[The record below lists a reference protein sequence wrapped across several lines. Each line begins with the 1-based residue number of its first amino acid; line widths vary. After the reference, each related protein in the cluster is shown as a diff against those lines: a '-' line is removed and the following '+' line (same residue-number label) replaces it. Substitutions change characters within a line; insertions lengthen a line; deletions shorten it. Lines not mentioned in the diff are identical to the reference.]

1 MSVSA
6 LSRRNFFKGAV
17 ATAAVIGAATRFAPA
32 YAAAGDPFIEGLIAR
47 MSLEEKAGQLSLY
60 YDHTRVDGADVNP
73 AGTQKTKDDVLADI
87 RKGRITGLFNGMGV
101 AGGRDLQKAAVEQSP
116 HGIPLIFAAD
126 VIHGLKTIFPVPMG
140 EAASFDPE
148 LSKRTTRA
156 AAVEATARGI
166 HWTFSPMLDIARD
179 QRWGRV
185 AEGAGEDTWLGCQFA
200 RARVQGFQGPDLR
213 AEDSMLACLKHF
225 AAYGAV
231 QGGMEYNTADI
242 PETTL
247 RQVHLPPFKA
257 AIDAGAIT
265 VMSAFN
271 DIAGIPSTG
280 NHHLLTDILRGEWGF
295 RGLVVSDYTSENE
308 LILHGFAADGRD
320 AAKKALMAGCD
331 MSMESGI
338 YMKYLPDL
346 VRAKEVP
353 LAILD
358 QAVRR
363 VLWVKKQIG
372 LFDNPYR
379 SLDLVREQSQMRM
392 PATIA
397 LAREAAR
404 RSCVLI
410 KNDGT
415 LPLKKSG
422 QKIALIGPLASDR
435 DNLSGSWVVFPDI
448 QNAVTVEAGMR
459 AVLGDSADLTVV
471 RGCDIETAVT
481 GGIDA
486 AVAAAKAADIV
497 VLCIGE
503 SEAMSG
509 EAQSRVDI
517 TVPDAQQAL
526 AEAVAATG
534 KPVVVL
540 LSSGRALEL
549 DGAVRDAQAVL
560 ATWFLGSEAG
570 HGIADL
576 VFGDYSPSGRLP
588 VSFPQ
593 KSGQEPFYYNHRST
607 GRPELSP
614 ADAAYKAR
622 YREVTNDPLYPFG
635 HGIGYAPVAYGDTM
649 VSGATM
655 AWKGKIT
662 VTAMVTNTGTRA
674 VQEVAQLY
682 VRDRVASIT
691 QPIRSLKGIQ
701 HLNLAPGEARTVSFD
716 LSRADLAFIQETLA
730 FEAEPGDF
738 DVWIAPS
745 SGTGTPAHF
754 TLVV

>member
-1 MSVSA
+1 MSHFP
-6 LSRRNFFKGAV
+6 LSRRTFFKGAV
-17 ATAAVIGAATRFAPA
+17 STAAVIGAATQFSPA
-32 YAAAGDPFIEGLIAR
+32 LAAAKDPFIEALIAK
-47 MSLEEKAGQLSLY
+47 MTLEEKAGQLSLY

-87 RKGRITGLFNGMGV
+87 RQGRITGLFNGMGV
-101 AGGRDLQKAAVEQSP
+101 AGGRDLQKVAVEQSP

-166 HWTFSPMLDIARD
+166 HWTFSPMVDIARD

-200 RARVQGFQGPDLR
+200 RARVQGFQGPDLK
-213 AEDSMLACLKHF
+213 AEDSMMACLKHF

-265 VMSAFN
+265 VMSSFN

-379 SLDLVREQSQMRM
+379 SLDLMREQTQMRL

-397 LAREAAR
+397 LARESAR

-410 KNDGT
+410 RNDGT

-422 QKIALIGPLASDR
+422 QKIALIGPLASDKK
-435 DNLSGSWVVFPDI
+435 NLSGSWVVFPDTN
-448 QNAVTVEAGMR
+448 NAITVEAGLR
-459 AVLGDSADLTVV
+459 AVLADPAALILAP
-471 RGCDIETAVT
+471 GCDIDAPVP
-481 GGIDA
+481 GGIEA
-486 AVAAAKAADIV
+486 AVAAARAADVV

-503 SEAMSG
+503 SESMSG
-509 EAQSRVDI
+509 EAQSRTEI

-549 DGAVRDAQAVL
+549 DGAVRNAQAVM

-570 HGIADL
+570 NGIADL
-576 VFGDYSPSGRLP
+576 LFGDFSPSGRLP

-593 KSGQEPFYYNHRST
+593 KSGQEPFYYNHRTT
-607 GRPELSP
+607 GRPQLSP
-614 ADAAYKAR
+614 DDFAYKAR
-622 YREVTNDPLYPFG
+622 YRDVTTEPLYPFG
-635 HGIGYAPVAYGDTM
+635 HGIGYSAVAYGDTQ
-649 VSGATM
+649 VSSPSLP
-655 AWKGKIT
+655 WKGRVT
-662 VTAMVTNTGTRA
+662 VTATVINSGTRP
-674 VQEVAQLY
+674 VHEVAQIY
-682 VRDRVASIT
+682 ARDRVATIT
-691 QPIRSLKGIQ
+691 QPIQSLKGIM
-701 HLNLAPGEARTVSFD
+701 HLDLAPGETRTVSFD
-716 LSRADLAFIQETLA
+716 LSRADLAFIQESFA

-754 TLVV
+754 TLVS